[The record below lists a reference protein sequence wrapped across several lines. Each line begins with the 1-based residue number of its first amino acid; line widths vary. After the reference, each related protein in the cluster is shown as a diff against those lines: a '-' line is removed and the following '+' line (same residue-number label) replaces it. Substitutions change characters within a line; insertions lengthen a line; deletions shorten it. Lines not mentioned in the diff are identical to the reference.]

1 MSIEVFI
8 NDVST
13 YSLQDYNIAYVKFDK
28 KSLNLS
34 ITNSGI
40 QGEPKSIN
48 MGYSANEYEYV
59 QDRLLKLSD
68 ISDFLYIDTDDF
80 LLCLR
85 KHNITSIISSFELL
99 TVKTYDYEFS
109 GRIEG
114 FIENGASQMY
124 MAQKYA
130 LELIDELN
138 QD

>member
-1 MSIEVFI
+1 MTIEVFI

-13 YSLQDYNIAYVKFDK
+13 YSLQDYNIAFVKFDK

-40 QGEPKSIN
+40 QGELKTIY
-48 MGYSANEYEYV
+48 MGYSVNEYEYV
-59 QDRLLKLSD
+59 QNRLLELSD
-68 ISDFLYIDTDDF
+68 TSDFLYVDTDDF

-85 KHNITSIISSFELL
+85 KHNITSITSSFELL
-99 TVKTYDYEFS
+99 TLKTYDTEFN
-109 GRIEG
+109 GRVEG
-114 FIENGASQMY
+114 FIENGTSQMY
-124 MAQKYA
+124 VAQKYA

>member
-40 QGEPKSIN
+40 QGELKSIN
-48 MGYSANEYEYV
+48 MGYSLNEYEYV

-68 ISDFLYIDTDDF
+68 TSDFLYIDTDDF

-99 TVKTYDYEFS
+99 TVKTYDHEFS

-114 FIENGASQMY
+114 IIENGASQMY
-124 MAQKYA
+124 IAQKYA

>member
-28 KSLNLS
+28 KYLNLS

-40 QGEPKSIN
+40 QGELKSIN
-48 MGYSANEYEYV
+48 MGYSLNEYEYV

-68 ISDFLYIDTDDF
+68 TSDFLYIDTDDF

-99 TVKTYDYEFS
+99 TVKTYDHEFS

-124 MAQKYA
+124 IAQKYS

>member
-40 QGEPKSIN
+40 QGELKSIN
-48 MGYSANEYEYV
+48 MGYSLNEYEYV

-68 ISDFLYIDTDDF
+68 TSDFLYIDTDDF

-99 TVKTYDYEFS
+99 TVKTYDHEFS
-109 GRIEG
+109 GRIKG
-114 FIENGASQMY
+114 FIENGESQMFI
-124 MAQKYA
+124 AQKYA

>member
-13 YSLQDYNIAYVKFDK
+13 YSLQDYNIAFVKFDK
-28 KSLNLS
+28 KALNLS

-40 QGEPKSIN
+40 QGELKSIN
-48 MGYSANEYEYV
+48 MGYSANEYDYV

-68 ISDFLYIDTDDF
+68 TSDFLYIDTDDF

-85 KHNITSIISSFELL
+85 KHNITSIISVFELL
-99 TVKTYDYEFS
+99 TVKTYDHEFS

-114 FIENGASQMY
+114 IIENGASHMY
-124 MAQKYA
+124 VAQKYA

>member
-40 QGEPKSIN
+40 QGELKSIN
-48 MGYSANEYEYV
+48 MGYSLNEYEYV

-68 ISDFLYIDTDDF
+68 TDDFLYIDTDDF

-99 TVKTYDYEFS
+99 TVKTYDHEFS

-124 MAQKYA
+124 IAQKYA

>member
-34 ITNSGI
+34 ITNSDI
-40 QGEPKSIN
+40 QGELKSIN
-48 MGYSANEYEYV
+48 MVYSLNEYEYV

-68 ISDFLYIDTDDF
+68 TSDFLYIDTDDF

-99 TVKTYDYEFS
+99 TVKTYDHEFS

-114 FIENGASQMY
+114 IIENGASQMY
-124 MAQKYA
+124 IAQKYA

>member
-34 ITNSGI
+34 IANSGI
-40 QGEPKSIN
+40 QGELKSIN
-48 MGYSANEYEYV
+48 MGYSLNEYEYV

-68 ISDFLYIDTDDF
+68 TSDFLYIDTDDF

-99 TVKTYDYEFS
+99 TVKTYDHEFS

-124 MAQKYA
+124 IAQKYA

>member
-8 NDVST
+8 NEVST
-13 YSLQDYNIAYVKFDK
+13 YSLQDYNITYVKFDK
-28 KSLNLS
+28 KALNLS

-40 QGEPKSIN
+40 QGELKTIN
-48 MGYSANEYEYV
+48 MGYSENEYEYV

-68 ISDFLYIDTDDF
+68 TNDFLYVDTDDF
-80 LLCLR
+80 LLCVR
-85 KHNITSIISSFELL
+85 KHDITTITSSFELL
-99 TVKTYDYEFS
+99 TLKTYGLEFT
-109 GRIEG
+109 GRVEG

-124 MAQKYA
+124 VAQKYA

>member
-40 QGEPKSIN
+40 QGELKSIN
-48 MGYSANEYEYV
+48 MGYSLNEYEYV

-68 ISDFLYIDTDDF
+68 TSDFLYIDTDDF

-99 TVKTYDYEFS
+99 TVKTYDHEFS

-114 FIENGASQMY
+114 FIENGESQMFI
-124 MAQKYA
+124 AQKYA

>member
-1 MSIEVFI
+1 MTIEVFI

-13 YSLQDYNIAYVKFDK
+13 YSLQDYNIAFVKFDK

-40 QGEPKSIN
+40 QGELKSIN
-48 MGYSANEYEYV
+48 MGYSANEYDYV

-68 ISDFLYIDTDDF
+68 TSDFLYIDTDDF

-85 KHNITSIISSFELL
+85 KHNITSIISAFELL
-99 TVKTYDYEFS
+99 TVKTYDHEFN
-109 GRIEG
+109 GRVGG
-114 FIENGASQMY
+114 FIENGTSQMY
-124 MAQKYA
+124 VAQKYA

>member
-40 QGEPKSIN
+40 QGELKSIN
-48 MGYSANEYEYV
+48 MVYSLNEYEYV

-68 ISDFLYIDTDDF
+68 TSDFLYIDTDDF

-99 TVKTYDYEFS
+99 TVKTYDHEFS
-109 GRIEG
+109 GRIKG
-114 FIENGASQMY
+114 FIENGESQMFI
-124 MAQKYA
+124 AQKYA

>member
-40 QGEPKSIN
+40 QGELKSIN
-48 MGYSANEYEYV
+48 MGYSANEYDYV

-68 ISDFLYIDTDDF
+68 TSDFLYIDTDDF

-99 TVKTYDYEFS
+99 TVKTYDHEFS
-109 GRIEG
+109 GRIKG
-114 FIENGASQMY
+114 FIENGESQMFI
-124 MAQKYA
+124 AQKYA

>member
-13 YSLQDYNIAYVKFDK
+13 YSLQDYNIAFVKFDK
-28 KSLNLS
+28 KALNLS

-40 QGEPKSIN
+40 QGELKSIN
-48 MGYSANEYEYV
+48 MGYSLNEYEYV

-68 ISDFLYIDTDDF
+68 TSDFLYIDTDDF

-99 TVKTYDYEFS
+99 TVKTYDHEFS
-109 GRIEG
+109 GRIKG
-114 FIENGASQMY
+114 FIENGESQMY
-124 MAQKYA
+124 IAQKYA

>member
-40 QGEPKSIN
+40 QGELKSIN
-48 MGYSANEYEYV
+48 MGYSLNEYEYV

-68 ISDFLYIDTDDF
+68 TDDFLYIDTDDF

-99 TVKTYDYEFS
+99 TVKTYDHEFS

-124 MAQKYA
+124 IAQKYA

-138 QD
+138 ED